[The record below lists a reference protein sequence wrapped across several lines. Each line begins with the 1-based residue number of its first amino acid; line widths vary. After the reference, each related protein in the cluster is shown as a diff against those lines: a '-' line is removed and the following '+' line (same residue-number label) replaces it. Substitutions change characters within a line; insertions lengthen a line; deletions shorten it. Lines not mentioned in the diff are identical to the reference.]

1 MTTKKTT
8 DETESEEPTE
18 EVAVEVPAEEVD
30 NSKHD
35 KPLYTGDL
43 GGSVLLSSTDLAE

>member
-8 DETESEEPTE
+8 DETESEE
-18 EVAVEVPAEEVD
+18 PAEEVD